1 MSARNTIGSHIA
13 YELIDDRMR
22 DAVLVEFVDPELT
35 EPQQRA
41 SWVKSSTRC
50 FGKTSRGISSSTLGT
65 SGALD
70 SAAVRAM
77 RRVAHRVDRLFV
89 CNVRD
94 SMRLG
99 TGLGGLD
106 DCAEFVADRRTAI
119 NEARKAAMGD
129 EEETVDYPV
138 WSPQMAAQ
146 AAYHRS

>member
-35 EPQQRA
+35 EPQQARELGQELN
-41 SWVKSSTRC
+41 SLLRQDFPRNFIID
-50 FGKTSRGISSSTLGT
+50 FGNVR
-65 SGALD
+65 ALD
-70 SAAVRAM
+70 SAAVRAIDAF
-77 RRVAHRVDRLFV
+77 AHRVDRLFV
-89 CNVRD
+89 CNIRE

-99 TGLGGLD
+99 TALGGLD

-146 AAYHRS
+146 AAYDRG